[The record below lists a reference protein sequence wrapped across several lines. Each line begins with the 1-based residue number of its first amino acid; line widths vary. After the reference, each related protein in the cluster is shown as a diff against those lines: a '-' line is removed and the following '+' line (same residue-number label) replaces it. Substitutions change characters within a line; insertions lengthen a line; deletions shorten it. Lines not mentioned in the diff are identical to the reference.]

1 MKSLVGAALSVLLA
15 SCAIIVYDAG
25 QIRLPTQAKTDVL
38 LGEAVIYTY
47 GDFAAVPAGFGFSF
61 PEGFDWKDYKN
72 VYLGAT
78 VEPVV
83 LEMAAAYNKEV
94 VEAMQD
100 RAVERGAAPNP

>member
-1 MKSLVGAALSVLLA
+1 MKTLVGAALSVLLA
-15 SCAIIVYDAG
+15 SCAIVDYDAG
-25 QIRLPTQAKTDVL
+25 QIRSPTQAKADVL

-61 PEGFDWKDYKN
+61 PEGFDWTDYKN

-83 LEMAAAYNKEV
+83 LRMAVAYNQEV
-94 VEAMQD
+94 VEAMQE
-100 RAVERGAAPNP
+100 RAVGQGSAPNP